1 MKITDIRIPLA
12 VIAPCEAGH
21 DKGTHLHWIE
31 EAVRQASRDIAVLAA
46 AREMDI
52 TDDLFENGLYAIQRR
67 LEALAETIGV
77 VSEAERGPHRWV
89 EPVEKAEA
97 AQ

>member
-1 MKITDIRIPLA
+1 MKVSDVRIPLA
-12 VIAPCEAGH
+12 AIAPCEADS

-46 AREMDI
+46 AREVDI

-67 LEALAETIGV
+67 LEALAETIGM
-77 VSEAERGPHRWV
+77 VSEAERVTRCCV
-89 EPVEKAEA
+89 ESVEMSEA